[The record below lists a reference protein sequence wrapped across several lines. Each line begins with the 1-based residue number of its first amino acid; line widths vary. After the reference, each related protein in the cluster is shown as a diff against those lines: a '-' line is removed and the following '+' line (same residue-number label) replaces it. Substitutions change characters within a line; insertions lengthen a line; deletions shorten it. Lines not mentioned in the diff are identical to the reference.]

1 MINGIFNNMSIT
13 EKALDASL
21 IRNEVISN
29 NIANV
34 DTPGFKRSSVLFE
47 EILSSSIKK
56 ELHGFRLNNK
66 HLPIGRDRE
75 NRMEPKVI
83 KDNNKLSMRI
93 DENNVD
99 VENEMA
105 ALAKNNIKYQLLIQN
120 LNSGFRRIKT
130 VINEGRR

>member
-13 EKALDASL
+13 EKTLDASL

-47 EILSSSIKK
+47 EVLSNSMNNK
-56 ELHGFRLNNK
+56 LHGFRINNK

-75 NRMEPKVI
+75 NRVEPKVI

-93 DENNVD
+93 DGNNVD

-105 ALAKNNIKYQLLIQN
+105 ALAKNNIKYQLLVQN
-120 LNSGFRRIKT
+120 LNSGFKRLKT